1 MSGFRWAYDLNGS
14 KVPLVRPM
22 YIPTATAIEKGEVL
36 KFTPGTGIVVGD
48 ASDTDTA
55 HIGVAVNEHEANSGT
70 EIKVSI
76 SPMAVYAHKST
87 NIITAT
93 GGSTTTFVVSGLL
106 PQIDDLWIDGCI
118 EIVTC
123 AADSS
128 MIGRRLK
135 ITDSDGS
142 DGSVTFA
149 AQTAAFASG
158 DTARICP
165 GPRAIG
171 EYGWDLDGD
180 GMNIDWDTDG
190 GESLIL
196 VDVDP
201 DNMTSYWMLR
211 LHTFGNDGLTIT

>member
-1 MSGFRWAYDLNGS
+1 
-14 KVPLVRPM
+14 
-22 YIPTATAIEKGEVL
+22 
-36 KFTPGTGIVVGD
+36 
-48 ASDTDTA
+48 
-55 HIGVAVNEHEANSGT
+55 
-70 EIKVSI
+70 
-76 SPMAVYAHKST
+76 MAVYAHKST

-211 LHTFGNDGLTIT
+211 LHTFGNDGKTIT